1 MNTGPIPAVIPSVLP
16 QSRPPIVTAG
26 SMRPRGPL
34 PLARLTQRPAG
45 TLRFGLATIDTNGRV
60 ADAAL
65 TRALEWTATTRLHI
79 QAYTGLIVV
88 AADEHGIF
96 RLSSLGHV
104 KLPAAA
110 RHWCRLG
117 AGDRVL
123 LAADPVNSILI
134 VHPPVILEELVTGL
148 HATHFAGGAA

>member
-1 MNTGPIPAVIPSVLP
+1 
-16 QSRPPIVTAG
+16 
-26 SMRPRGPL
+26 MRPRGPL

-45 TLRFGLATIDTNGRV
+45 TLRFGLATVDTNGRV

-65 TRALEWTATTRLHI
+65 TRALGWTATTRLHI

-96 RLSSLGHV
+96 RLSRLGHV

-110 RHWCRLG
+110 RHWCRLC

-123 LAADPVNSILI
+123 LAADPLNSLLI
-134 VHPPVILEELVTGL
+134 VHPPVIVEELVTGL
-148 HATHFAGGAA
+148 HATHFADGAT

>member
-1 MNTGPIPAVIPSVLP
+1 
-16 QSRPPIVTAG
+16 
-26 SMRPRGPL
+26 MRPRGPL

-45 TLRFGLATIDTNGRV
+45 TLRFGLATVDTNGRV

-65 TRALEWTATTRLHI
+65 MRALGWTDATRLHL
-79 QAYTGLIVV
+79 QAYAGLIVV

-104 KLPAAA
+104 RLPAAA

-117 AGDRVL
+117 AGDRAPARGTARVPRRDYR
-123 LAADPVNSILI
+123 A
-134 VHPPVILEELVTGL
+134 
-148 HATHFAGGAA
+148 

>member
-1 MNTGPIPAVIPSVLP
+1 M
-16 QSRPPIVTAG
+16 
-26 SMRPRGPL
+26 
-34 PLARLTQRPAG
+34 
-45 TLRFGLATIDTNGRV
+45 

-65 TRALEWTATTRLHI
+65 TRALEWTDTTRLHI

-96 RLSSLGHV
+96 RLSRLGHV

-117 AGDRVL
+117 AGGRVL
-123 LAADPVNSILI
+123 LTADPVNSLLI
-134 VHPPVILEELVTGL
+134 VHPPVVLQELVTGL
-148 HATHFAGGAA
+148 HATRFQDGAA

>member
-1 MNTGPIPAVIPSVLP
+1 MSAGPIPAVIPSVLP
-16 QSRPPIVTAG
+16 QARSPITTG
-26 SMRPRGPL
+26 STRPRGPL
-34 PLARLTQRPAG
+34 PLAWLAQRPAG
-45 TLRFGLATIDTNGRV
+45 TLRFGLVTVDTNGRV
-60 ADAAL
+60 AETSL
-65 TRALEWTATTRLHI
+65 TRALGWTDTTRLHI

-96 RLSSLGHV
+96 RLSRLGHL

-123 LAADPVNSILI
+123 LAADPINSLLV
-134 VHPPVILEELVTGL
+134 VHPPVVLEELVAGL
-148 HATHFAGGAA
+148 HATHFADGAA